1 MPSNASQGS
10 VDLNGV
16 DKWGVF
22 GTPLDG
28 ARRAGHLAV
37 ATFLS
42 TRGGRGALGLHA
54 AGGGSSLR
62 ASVSSVTTGWRGSS
76 ASESFYCTRLSS
88 MGSDAHGS
96 GEHISLVSLPP
107 RPPRDLL
114 EPSRL
119 RISRSARRMAREML
133 DSWSRWPEIE
143 PQHMSRDEQ
152 KPAKELRWL
161 ASLSGWRFAPPAY
174 HVHTRRSH
182 PTFTPRPLPV
192 TGRSFD
198 VISLEEASH
207 GHALYLTAMEVHAHV
222 HVHVHV
228 HVLEEASHGHALY
241 LTAMKVHAHVHV
253 GAQERSMGTTLCLTA
268 PAGIEPVSLHSYPV
282 YLLPVHACTRPGLRS
297 PRAAPKLPHRPC
309 HLWPLP
315 AAGGARLRSQPVPQ
329 LNACGRRTDEHAPL
343 PDQVRAGDA
352 AHTPGTPRCPTGR
365 HRA

>member
-1 MPSNASQGS
+1 MPSDASQGS
-10 VDLNGV
+10 IDLNGV

-28 ARRAGHLAV
+28 ARRAGHPAV

-62 ASVSSVTTGWRGSS
+62 ASVSSVTTVRRGSS

-198 VISLEEASH
+198 IIS
-207 GHALYLTAMEVHAHV
+207 
-222 HVHVHV
+222 
-228 HVLEEASHGHALY
+228 LEEASHGHALY

-268 PAGIEPVSLHSYPV
+268 PAGIEPLSLHSYPV

-343 PDQVRAGDA
+343 PDQVRAGGA